1 MKRVPGVYITKKK
14 DGDVYYRASITHK
27 CKHISLGSYSTES
40 LAGQAYDTAVAILR
54 ENCYK
59 IENYKNSYT
68 LSFDKWVVLINL
80 RDNGIYFKN
89 PIYLK
94 KNYFLYY
101 FSQKLFFK
109 FDVDDLFYYA
119 EHKIMKR
126 GGHLFV
132 SDYGMQVNILSRYGI
147 KNFAVPGRDYRFV
160 NGDTTDYRYG
170 NIEIVNPYY
179 GVTKSFAKGLPIYT
193 AKLHI
198 NGDYIIGRYS
208 SETEAAIAYNKAV
221 HIMKNKGFAKDYPLN
236 YIEGLDEIEYALL
249 YTKVRISKKIREYT
263 IFPA

>member
-1 MKRVPGVYITKKK
+1 
-14 DGDVYYRASITHK
+14 
-27 CKHISLGSYSTES
+27 
-40 LAGQAYDTAVAILR
+40 
-54 ENCYK
+54 
-59 IENYKNSYT
+59 
-68 LSFDKWVVLINL
+68 
-80 RDNGIYFKN
+80 
-89 PIYLK
+89 
-94 KNYFLYY
+94 
-101 FSQKLFFK
+101 
-109 FDVDDLFYYA
+109 
-119 EHKIMKR
+119 MKR
-126 GGHLFV
+126 GRHLFV

-179 GVTKSFAKGLPIYT
+179 GVTKSFAKGLPVYT

-208 SETEAAIAYNKAV
+208 SEIEAAIAYNKAV
-221 HIMKNKGFAKDYPLN
+221 HIMKNKGFVKDYPLN

-249 YTKVRISKKIREYT
+249 YNKVRISKKIREYT